1 MPIYRGLKRSNPIVL
16 SAVAFIFF
24 AMTGCA
30 TLQNGRGW
38 GSHGHR

>member
-1 MPIYRGLKRSNPIVL
+1 MPIYYGLKRSNLMVL
-16 SAVAFIFF
+16 LAVAFIIF

-38 GSHGHR
+38 GQE